1 MPVEGKGIVVEINIL
16 GELTKVLVGD
26 RSEYVEI
33 TFWLLEKKLLIS
45 RRNIKIFVVDK
56 EGVRNSWNFITIIS
70 FLVKMLG
77 NWNRLYSN

>member
-33 TFWLLEKKLLIS
+33 TFWLLEKKTI
-45 RRNIKIFVVDK
+45 
-56 EGVRNSWNFITIIS
+56 NFQN
-70 FLVKMLG
+70 LVEI
-77 NWNRLYSN
+77 

>member
-45 RRNIKIFVVDK
+45 RRNIKIFVVD
-56 EGVRNSWNFITIIS
+56 
-70 FLVKMLG
+70 
-77 NWNRLYSN
+77 